1 MYLHVCSIIANK
13 FVGPIWGIQKHFQ
26 YPFFC
31 KIEFIDHYIYLE
43 ICLPNFWTEIQT
55 QPISK
60 KKKTMLNHWISFS
73 TYLHDPSFRKHYW
86 CLQLTWH
93 MNELLDIHLNFWNQP
108 VLTFSK
114 NSLEPFIFL
123 QVLGHAIHNIY
134 THNSACFIVKGLHEK
149 EPSYM
154 RKATISFGLQTISHL
169 WFNFCL
175 AREEN
180 ERHILFSLH

>member
-123 QVLGHAIHNIY
+123 QVVVHATHINIPY
-134 THNSACFIVKGLHEK
+134 NSACIIVKGVSL
-149 EPSYM
+149 M
-154 RKATISFGLQTISHL
+154 RKLSWKLIGKRTKNMFYFLCINFMFVYPFIFFSFKKLSG
-169 WFNFCL
+169 
-175 AREEN
+175 
-180 ERHILFSLH
+180 